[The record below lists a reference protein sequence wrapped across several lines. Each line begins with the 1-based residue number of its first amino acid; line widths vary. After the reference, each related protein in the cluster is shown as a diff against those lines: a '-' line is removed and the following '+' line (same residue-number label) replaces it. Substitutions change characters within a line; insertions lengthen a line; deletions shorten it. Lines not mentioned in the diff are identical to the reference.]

1 MSALSDLVPNG
12 IKSGICNFE
21 EFPNAT
27 SGKSS
32 ATFSKKYLQKTV
44 EPFNIYDF
52 IRLKMLHKT
61 LKNY

>member
-1 MSALSDLVPNG
+1 MSAVSDLVPNG

-32 ATFSKKYLQKTV
+32 ATFSKKHLQKTG
-44 EPFNIYDF
+44 
-52 IRLKMLHKT
+52 
-61 LKNY
+61 